1 MSTYTFKSQ
10 YGDYSFSD
18 TQIEANKY
26 LTREQKDILRSLA
39 EGQSTAIRP
48 RSSGTIEYFKPNVSK
63 YYYDVYETTPSK
75 ARELVKT
82 PAEYEFEAD
91 IAEKRWYE
99 SWSQFTS
106 RKTREFE
113 KRNTKRTKEVRRDKV
128 VIDKSTFA
136 DGTEITKIDRDIKF
150 F

>member
-26 LTREQKDILRSLA
+26 LTREQKDILHSLA
-39 EGQSTAIRP
+39 AGQSTAVKP
-48 RSSGTIEYFKPNVSK
+48 RNSEIIEYFKPNVSK
-63 YYYDVYETTPSK
+63 YYYDVYETSPNK

-82 PAEYEFEAD
+82 PADYEFEAD
-91 IAEKRWYE
+91 VTEKRWYE
-99 SWSQFTS
+99 SWDQFAT
-106 RKTREFE
+106 RKAKEFE

-128 VIDKSTFA
+128 VMEKSTFA
-136 DGTEITKIDRDIKF
+136 DGTEITKLDRDIKF